1 MLQKTRE
8 STANRLVMLGMI
20 FIVCGRYIA
29 AALRVN
35 GKEMGETVSQRSAN
49 MLTSERENLSN
60 RTSRGSIE
68 ADGRCLEVE
77 VEHPM
82 SWGIGVNL
90 IRCERSAARRPRRC
104 TKVDVE
110 ARSFISRV

>member
-35 GKEMGETVSQRSAN
+35 GKEMGETVSQRSAD

-60 RTSRGSIE
+60 RTSRGSIV

-77 VEHPM
+77 EHPM

-90 IRCERSAARRPRRC
+90 IRCERSAARRPLRC
-104 TKVDVE
+104 PKVDVE
-110 ARSFISRV
+110 ACAFISRV